1 MLEFAHV
8 RVASSS
14 WFTTQCE
21 AFQSHSALFI
31 VSLLLQTKAMSAWEK
46 CLEAAKIPE
55 PARAK
60 LLELGF
66 DTQEAFSFKD
76 EKVFEV
82 FAKDFLLVDLKLDG
96 ATETNWACKPL
107 VQKLRAL
114 WMKGCGGG
122 AAPQALA
129 LPYTPVVVG
138 ACPGSG
144 LLLGSNKGLTVAD
157 RDQLRRALEAKYTGC
172 VVDLESLPSMPFLN
186 IVKTQHDN
194 KAWDWL
200 PWKKVLSEKVA
211 SALKGKKPALGPLE
225 VLCGANVEEQL
236 DRELSNQPFPILQ
249 LLTVRG
255 HAYAMV
261 GSGHLGSW
269 TLYNNRFMKFYTQ
282 VPGPHL
288 RFCSAQEAEEADQAA
303 MREVFNLCYAGSSI
317 DDALHSIAVDRDMLR
332 SLLMPRPKLE
342 KLFSREP
349 LARKRPTA
357 PATGPSKRLRNG
369 ECFKWRLGEC
379 KLKNCRFAHA
389 CAACGATDH
398 HAEICKE
405 ASADHRKIPKTKPR
419 GGKFE

>member
-1 MLEFAHV
+1 MFSCGNFQLYILAYHKGGDYCWLLSLLFALQWQCFAPVAVPGVDFLACWNLHV

-200 PWKKVLSEKVA
+200 P
-211 SALKGKKPALGPLE
+211 
-225 VLCGANVEEQL
+225 
-236 DRELSNQPFPILQ
+236 
-249 LLTVRG
+249 
-255 HAYAMV
+255 
-261 GSGHLGSW
+261 
-269 TLYNNRFMKFYTQ
+269 
-282 VPGPHL
+282 
-288 RFCSAQEAEEADQAA
+288 
-303 MREVFNLCYAGSSI
+303 
-317 DDALHSIAVDRDMLR
+317 
-332 SLLMPRPKLE
+332 
-342 KLFSREP
+342 
-349 LARKRPTA
+349 
-357 PATGPSKRLRNG
+357 
-369 ECFKWRLGEC
+369 
-379 KLKNCRFAHA
+379 
-389 CAACGATDH
+389 
-398 HAEICKE
+398 
-405 ASADHRKIPKTKPR
+405 
-419 GGKFE
+419 

>member
-46 CLEAAKIPE
+46 CLAAKIPE

-211 SALKGKKPALGPLE
+211 SALKDKKPALGPLE